1 MERVLIIDD
10 DAALCELLKEYLSPE
25 GFVVEVAHDG
35 PAGAERACRGN
46 YDLIVLD
53 VMLPGCTGFEALREI
68 RRTTT
73 TPVVMLTARGGEVD
87 RIVGLEMGADDYLP
101 KPFNPRELIARAR
114 AVLRRTKGE
123 HPSAVSTAPAR
134 KLNVGDVEMD
144 PFARGVSCSG
154 EKVELTAVEF
164 DLLELLLR
172 NAGRIVSREY
182 LIKAVLGRSLS
193 PYDRSIDVHVSKLRK
208 KLGHKV
214 AGTERIKTIRSTGY
228 LYALTPP
235 LDPCSN

>member
-1 MERVLIIDD
+1 MERILIIDD
-10 DAALCELLKEYLSPE
+10 DAALCELLKEYLTPE
-25 GFVVEVAHDG
+25 GFSVEVAHDG
-35 PAGAERACRGN
+35 PAGAERACRGS

-53 VMLPGCTGFEALREI
+53 VMLPGCTGFESLRAI
-68 RRTTT
+68 RRAAA
-73 TPVVMLTARGGEVD
+73 TPVIMLTARGGEVD
-87 RIVGLEMGADDYLP
+87 RIVGLEMGADDYLS

-123 HPSAVSTAPAR
+123 HAGAASFVPAR
-134 KLNVGDVEMD
+134 KLKVGDVEMD
-144 PFARGVSCSG
+144 PLARGVSCSG
-154 EKVELTAVEF
+154 KGVELTAVEF

-172 NAGRIVSREY
+172 NAGHIVSREY

-208 KLGHKV
+208 KLGHQV

-235 LDPCSN
+235 SDPCSN